1 MVADRVDVVSRR
13 AGSDEAAIWS
23 SDGKGAY
30 TIAPHDAAEAPARG
44 TRVILHLMEDAASY
58 TERFKLERI
67 VKAQSGHVPVPI
79 SLVEKP
85 GAEPQEIADGAALWV
100 KPRAEIKPEEYT
112 DFYRSVAG
120 QFDEPA
126 LTVHFRAEGRHEY
139 TALAF
144 VPGSKPF
151 DLFDPDRHG
160 RMKLY
165 VRRVFITD
173 EAEILPR
180 YLRFVRGL
188 VDSAD
193 LPLNVSREMIQESPI
208 LAAIKKG
215 VTSRVLTE
223 LEKLAAERCRGLR
236 QGVGD
241 VRPGAQGRAVRG
253 FRAARNAARAG
264 ALQDHGVRRRVALA
278 QGLCRGAARRTRPRS
293 TTSPATISRGSR
305 PRRSSK
311 ASAPVASRCCC
322 LPDPVDSFWVTAG
335 VGLRGQAVQVGDAR
349 GRGPGAHPA
358 N

>member
-1 MVADRVDVVSRR
+1 MCRCRS
-13 AGSDEAAIWS
+13 
-23 SDGKGAY
+23 
-30 TIAPHDAAEAPARG
+30 
-44 TRVILHLMEDAASY
+44 
-58 TERFKLERI
+58 
-67 VKAQSGHVPVPI
+67 

-112 DFYRSVAG
+112 DFYRSLAG

-215 VTSRVLTE
+215 VTSRVLAD
-223 LEKLAAERCRGLR
+223 LDKLAQNDPEAYAKVWETFGPVLKEGLYEDFERRGTLLGLARFKTTASGGGWRSLKDYVGALR
-236 QGVGD
+236 ENQTAIYYVTGSD
-241 VRPGAQGRAVRG
+241 LARLETSPQLEG
-253 FRAARNAARAG
+253 FRA
-264 ALQDHGVRRRVALA
+264 
-278 QGLCRGAARRTRPRS
+278 RG
-293 TTSPATISRGSR
+293 IE
-305 PRRSSK
+305 
-311 ASAPVASRCCC
+311 VLL

-335 VGLRGQAVQVGDAR
+335 VGLRGQAVQVGHAR

-358 N
+358 NRGQGREATPKHRRP